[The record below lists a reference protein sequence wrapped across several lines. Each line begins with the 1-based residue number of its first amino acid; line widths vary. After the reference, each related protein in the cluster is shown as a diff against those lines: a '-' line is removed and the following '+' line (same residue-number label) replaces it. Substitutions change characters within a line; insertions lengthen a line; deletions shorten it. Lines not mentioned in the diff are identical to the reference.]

1 MAILWQTSDPI
12 ATSDF
17 SNGTGLVQ
25 NTGNVELSPA
35 NGAASGRDGSTTNE
49 NVRYGYIRFQFDDL
63 PENRIEFFGYGYGY
77 QRAYL
82 TIDQNGSVD
91 IRGHNAGDIDT
102 GIMTVVEGVVYD
114 VELYFNL
121 DTDEYEVRNGGSNIS
136 SGSHT
141 QGGSLR
147 EFFVGNGSLNGS
159 LDTTVTYD
167 LKVFEVII
175 DDSAFPFAAGP
186 SMTAAVDVDLD
197 VAGDLLVSEPMT
209 APVSLELDV
218 AGTVLVSEA
227 MTAGVDAE
235 LAVTGTMQIS
245 DPMSGDVGIELAA
258 DGNLLVSEP
267 VSGDVDLELDV
278 SGEALVSEAMT
289 VGVDVELAV
298 VGAMAVPLPMSA
310 DIGIEISA
318 TGDMAQPVDMT
329 GAVSLELDVMGTLL
343 VDVTVNA
350 VTTYTGNSPNR
361 TSNTETEF
369 LQNVSN
375 YLTFFDTHTSE
386 YPTLI
391 NQLNALAL
399 SVEFYATAAEAAR
412 AAAVAAQQAAETAQ
426 GLAETAQATAE
437 GVVNGFDNV
446 IIDTQTG
453 SAITWSSQKIENE
466 LDALGN
472 IDDGTTSSTSLW
484 SSQNIQDEIDAVPAG
499 SAPLASPA
507 LTGNPTAPTPS
518 ANDNS
523 TRLATTAHA
532 DDKCLERI
540 TISSSDPSGGVDG
553 EVWIR
558 YSVNGLFG
566 RTGGSWRTLRS
577 FSVHNG
583 SGWTDLLRI
592 YHHNGTSWDVVW
604 EYPGDIG
611 DYVHWEDGYYAG
623 TITYNSTAYY
633 LYVKAYDE
641 TGTSRWRTSDA
652 SITGAD
658 DDDDGY
664 QNTQDMLASGDCPAA
679 TAASDGDW
687 YLPSRN
693 ELDIILDR
701 LAPAN
706 APAGSG
712 FETPGAPAFDTETY
726 YWSSTENSA
735 SVSRAFS
742 EYVTADGLHNPSSTE
757 TKTTAHNVRAIKR
770 VAV

>member
-17 SNGTGLVQ
+17 SIGTGLVQ

-35 NGAASGRDGSTTNE
+35 NGTASGRDGSTTSE
-49 NVRYGYIRFQFDDL
+49 NVRYGYIRFRFDDL
-63 PENRIEFFGYGYGY
+63 PENRVEFFGFGYGY

-82 TIDQNGSVD
+82 TIDENGSVD

-102 GIMTVVEGVVYD
+102 VMMTVVEGVTYD

-167 LKVFEVII
+167 LKVFEVVI
-175 DDSAFPFAAGP
+175 DDSAFPFAASGP
-186 SMTAAVDVDLD
+186 SMTGSVSLD
-197 VAGDLLVSEPMT
+197 MSVAGDILVSEPMT
-209 APVSLELDV
+209 GPVSLEFGVSGQALLPEPMTVDV
-218 AGTVLVSEA
+218 GIELVVA
-227 MTAGVDAE
+227 
-235 LAVTGTMQIS
+235 GTMQIS
-245 DPMSGDVGIELAA
+245 EPMSGDVGIELSAGG
-258 DGNLLVSEP
+258 DLLVSESMAAS
-267 VSGDVDLELDV
+267 VILDLDV
-278 SGEALVSEAMT
+278 SGTALVSESMSGST
-289 VGVDVELAV
+289 EMELAV
-298 VGAMAVPLPMSA
+298 AGAMEAPLPMSA

-318 TGDMAQPVDMT
+318 AGDMAQPVDMT
-329 GAVSLELDVMGTLL
+329 GAVSLDLNVSGTLL
-343 VDVTVNA
+343 VDVTVDA
-350 VTTYTGNSPNR
+350 VTTYTGSSPNR

-375 YLTFFDTHTSE
+375 YLTFFDTHTGE
-386 YPTLI
+386 YPALI
-391 NQLNALAL
+391 SQLNAIAL
-399 SVEFYATAAEAAR
+399 SLMSYETAAEAAR

-437 GVVNGFDNV
+437 GVVNGFDDV
-446 IIDTQTG
+446 IIDTRTG
-453 SAITWSSQKIENE
+453 AAITWSSQKIQDE

-472 IDDGTTSSTSLW
+472 IDDGTTSTTSLW
-484 SSQNIQDEIDAVPAG
+484 SSQKIQDEIDAIPTG
-499 SAPLASPA
+499 LAPLASPA
-507 LTGNPTAPTPS
+507 LTGNPTAQTPS
-518 ANDNS
+518 TNDNS

-532 DDKCLERI
+532 DDKCLELI

-592 YHHNGTSWDVVW
+592 YHHNGTSWYVVW

-611 DYVHWEDGYYAG
+611 DYVHWEGGYYAG
-623 TITYNSTAYY
+623 TITYNSTTYY
-633 LYVKAYDE
+633 LYVKARDE
-641 TGTSRWRTSDA
+641 SGTSRWRTSDA

-658 DDDDGY
+658 NNDDGY

-726 YWSSTENSA
+726 YWSSTENTIT
-735 SVSRAFS
+735 RALS

-757 TKTTAHNVRAIKR
+757 LKTNAHNVRAIKR

>member
-17 SNGTGLVQ
+17 SIGTGLVQ

-167 LKVFEVII
+167 LKVFEVVI
-175 DDSAFPFAAGP
+175 DDSAFPFAASGP
-186 SMTAAVDVDLD
+186 SMTGSVSLDLS
-197 VAGDLLVSEPMT
+197 VAGDM
-209 APVSLELDV
+209 
-218 AGTVLVSEA
+218 LVSEA
-227 MTAGVDAE
+227 MTAGVDVE
-235 LAVTGTMQIS
+235 LAVAGTMQIS

-267 VSGDVDLELDV
+267 VSGDVGVELDVSGDLLVSEPMSGDVDLELDV

-289 VGVDVELAV
+289 AGVDVELTIA
-298 VGAMAVPLPMSA
+298 GAMEVPLPISA
-310 DIGIEISA
+310 DIGIEITA
-318 TGDMAQPVDMT
+318 AGDMTQPVDMT
-329 GAVSLELDVMGTLL
+329 GAVGLELDVMGTLL
-343 VDVTVNA
+343 VDVTVDA
-350 VTTYTGNSPNR
+350 VTTYSGNSPNR

-375 YLTFFDTHTSE
+375 YLTFFDTHTAE
-386 YPTLI
+386 HPTLI
-391 NQLNALAL
+391 SQLNALAL

-412 AAAVAAQQAAETAQ
+412 AAVVVAQQAAETAQ
-426 GLAETAQATAE
+426 GLAETAQVTAE
-437 GVVNGFDNV
+437 GVVNSFDNV

-453 SAITWSSQKIENE
+453 SVITWSSQKIQDE

-472 IDDGTTSSTSLW
+472 IDDGTTSTTSLW
-484 SSQNIQDEIDAVPAG
+484 GSQKIQDEIDAVPAG
-499 SAPLASPA
+499 LAPLASPA
-507 LTGNPTAPTPS
+507 LTGNPTAPTQDLT
-518 ANDNS
+518 DNS
-523 TRLATTAHA
+523 TNLATTEFA
-532 DDKCLERI
+532 DSHIRMRI
-540 TISSSDPSGGVDG
+540 RVSTSDPG
-553 EVWIR
+553 
-558 YSVNGLFG
+558 
-566 RTGGSWRTLRS
+566 TGGSDGGVWVNSTSGELFVRAGGLWRNPRPYVHTGTS
-577 FSVHNG
+577 FGDVY
-583 SGWTDLLRI
+583 RI
-592 YHHNGTSWDVVW
+592 HYHNGTSWEVVW
-604 EYPGDIG
+604 EFPEGIG
-611 DYVHWEDGYYAG
+611 NYVPWEGGYYAG
-623 TITYNSTAYY
+623 TITYNSTTYS
-633 LYVKAYDE
+633 LYVKGSDE
-641 TGTSRWRTSDA
+641 TGTSRWRTTNT
-652 SITGAD
+652 SITGAND
-658 DDDDGY
+658 YDDGY
-664 QNTQDMLASGDCPAA
+664 QNTQDMLAAGSCPAA

-701 LAPAN
+701 LSPAN
-706 APAGSG
+706 APAGSDFVSG
-712 FETPGAPAFDTETY
+712 GSAAFDTGAY
-726 YWSSTENSA
+726 YWSSTENAESTA
-735 SVSRAFS
+735 VT
-742 EYVTADGLHNPSSTE
+742 EYVTADGLHSGYFRS
-757 TKTTAHNVRAIKR
+757 KTNYYNVRAIKR
-770 VAV
+770 V